1 MKSKILFLSLILYSF
16 SIIQVQ
22 ATVDYLVVNHLTQQ
36 LYWAE
41 TDHPPGWLGW
51 ENIPEGI
58 YLSEEA
64 KYLSLGYSFTQNP
77 FLLEEII
84 LIILLCTVFLGFLL
98 KRKKT
103 FR

>member
-1 MKSKILFLSLILYSF
+1 MKSKAISLFLFICLL
-16 SIIQVQ
+16 SISPLL

-51 ENIPEGI
+51 ENIPEGN
-58 YLSEEA
+58 YQSEEA

-77 FLLEEII
+77 FLIEEII
-84 LIILLCTVFLGFLL
+84 LLILLFTVFLRFLL